1 MLIKTDLDVEG
12 AISSTSLNAIEDS
25 PTGTITLD
33 RPWGR
38 HSNMDTA
45 NSSSAFTI
53 ASSPVVGGNCIIRIN
68 RSTEPTVSNPDAT
81 SARKLAG
88 SADFVADTDMYLVVT
103 WMGTNRKADYFFLE
117 I

>member
-25 PTGTITLD
+25 PTSTITLD

-45 NSSSAFTI
+45 NASSAFNLSVI
-53 ASSPVVGGNCIIRIN
+53 PNLV
-68 RSTEPTVSNPDAT
+68 PT
-81 SARKLAG
+81 SAYNLSISLGVK
-88 SADFVADTDMYLVVT
+88 
-103 WMGTNRKADYFFLE
+103 
-117 I
+117 

>member
-1 MLIKTDLDVEG
+1 MLVKTDLEVEG
-12 AISSTSLNAIEDS
+12 SITSTSLNAIEDT
-25 PTGTITLD
+25 PTTTITLD

-81 SARKLAG
+81 AARQLAG
-88 SADFVADTDMYLVVT
+88 SAEFAANTDMYLVVT
-103 WMGTNRKADYFFLE
+103 WMGANRKADYFFLE

>member
-1 MLIKTDLDVEG
+1 MLVKTDLEVEG
-12 AISSTSLNAIEDS
+12 SITSTSLNAIEDT
-25 PTGTITLD
+25 PTTTITLD

-45 NSSSAFTI
+45 NSNSAFTI
-53 ASSPVVGGNCIIRIN
+53 ASNPVVGGTCIMKIN
-68 RSTEPTVSNPDAT
+68 RSTEPTVSNPDTT

-88 SADFVADTDMYLVVT
+88 SATFAASTDMYLVVT